1 MKVFLQSKT
10 SNQQLKSFQMSLV
23 GREVVLGVGGGIA
36 AYKSC
41 ELLRR
46 LQDRGYLI
54 TVVPTPSSLNFV
66 GKATWEALSGRPVNT
81 QVWENVHTVP
91 HISLAESTNFFVI
104 APATADLIARL
115 AAGRADDLL
124 TNLVLASDAP
134 KMLVPAMHPSMW
146 LDPAT
151 VANVA
156 TLRSRGFMIMDPDVG
171 RLTGKDI
178 GPGRFPEVPSIIERF
193 DELTGNV
200 QDLKGK
206 RVLVT
211 AGGTREAIDPVRF
224 IGNKSSGKQGI
235 AIALAARNRG
245 AHVHLIAAN
254 FDTTSLEGIEVSNVE
269 SAADMHKVLL
279 EQFTTCDILIMSAA
293 VADAK
298 PKNFSLEKIKKALL
312 GSIELEE
319 NPDLLA
325 SVASSKKNQI
335 VIGFAAE
342 TKDHLQEARR
352 KLEAKGLD
360 LIYVNDVT
368 GGAIFGQDQTM
379 GTMLL
384 RNDADIAVKEV
395 SKDALGNL
403 LLDQAIRQLG

>member
-1 MKVFLQSKT
+1 
-10 SNQQLKSFQMSLV
+10 MSLI

-46 LQDRGYLI
+46 LQDRGYSI

-91 HISLAESTNFFVI
+91 HIAIAESANFFLI

-156 TLRSRGFMIMDPDVG
+156 TLRSRGFLIMDPDVG

-178 GPGRFPEVPSIIERF
+178 GPGRFPEVPAIIERF
-193 DELTGNV
+193 DSLTGNV

-235 AIALAARNRG
+235 AVALAARNRG
-245 AHVHLIAAN
+245 AQVHLIAAN
-254 FDTTSLEGIEVSNVE
+254 FDTSDLVGIEVSKVE
-269 SAADMHKVLL
+269 SAADMQKVLA
-279 EQFTTCDILIMSAA
+279 EQFHQCDILVMSAA
-293 VADAK
+293 VADAR
-298 PKNFSLEKIKKALL
+298 PKNSSVEKIKKALL

-325 SVASSKKNQI
+325 SIASTKQNQVI
-335 VIGFAAE
+335 VGFAAE

-368 GGAIFGQDQTM
+368 GGAIFGQDKTM
-379 GTMLL
+379 GTILL

>member
-1 MKVFLQSKT
+1 
-10 SNQQLKSFQMSLV
+10 MSLV
-23 GREVVLGVGGGIA
+23 GREVILGVGGGIA

-46 LQDRGYLI
+46 LQDRGYSV

-66 GKATWEALSGRPVNT
+66 GTATWEALSGRPVNT

-91 HISLAESTNFFVI
+91 HVSLAGSTDFFLI
-104 APATADLIARL
+104 APATADLIARI

-134 KMLVPAMHPSMW
+134 KMVIPAMHPSMW

-151 VANVA
+151 VANVS
-156 TLRSRGFMIMDPDVG
+156 TLRNRGFVVIDPDVG
-171 RLTGKDI
+171 RLTGSDS
-178 GPGRFPEVPSIIERF
+178 GPGRFPEIASIIERF
-193 DELTGNV
+193 DSLTGNT
-200 QDLKGK
+200 QDLRGK

-224 IGNKSSGKQGI
+224 IGNRSSGKQGI
-235 AIALAARNRG
+235 AIALAAKNRG
-245 AHVHLIAAN
+245 ATVHLIAAN
-254 FDTTSLEGIEVSNVE
+254 CDVSQLQGIEVSTVE
-269 SAADMHKVLL
+269 STLDMQKVLV
-279 EQFTTCDILIMSAA
+279 EEFPRCDILIMSAA
-293 VADAK
+293 VADAR
-298 PKNFSLEKIKKALL
+298 PKNLSLDKIKKALL

-319 NPDLLA
+319 NPDLLG
-325 SVASSKKNQI
+325 SVMGMKTDQVI
-335 VIGFAAE
+335 VGFAAE

-352 KLEAKGLD
+352 KLESKGLD
-360 LIYVNDVT
+360 LIYVNDVS
-368 GGAIFGQDQTM
+368 GGAIFGQEQTM
-379 GTMLL
+379 GTILL

-395 SKDALGNL
+395 SKGALGNL